1 MGNLPCFIRL
11 WRSRPSAP
19 QVQAFACC
27 LVLSS
32 VRKDQIRR
40 LVSAT
45 CLARRTVPSVSAIL
59 RFAASSLLT
68 VSRGD
73 RTTIGFAITGFA
85 TGVIVTGVP
94 IGVFTDITRSPS
106 SIHKKNENTGR
117 IIPAKLQTV
126 FELYE
131 FVSSFF

>member
-1 MGNLPCFIRL
+1 MAR
-11 WRSRPSAP
+11 
-19 QVQAFACC
+19 QVQGFACC

-94 IGVFTDITRSPS
+94 VGVFTDISRSPS
-106 SIHKKNENTGR
+106 STHKKNE
-117 IIPAKLQTV
+117 IPG
-126 FELYE
+126 EL
-131 FVSSFF
+131 FPLSFKQFLNCMNLYHHFSDSY